1 MATGMK
7 LIIWRVIRTKGR
19 SRRIDNCSPG
29 IAGGSCSGNS
39 GSIVLEA
46 AIVMPLILLALLA
59 FSMLISLCAAQMAL
73 QSAASQSLLQLT
85 AHIRPVELAL
95 VEMGGK
101 DGETEEPADSRKLP
115 EWSEAAA
122 DAAEWLPEPFG
133 EVLSS
138 GLRGDW
144 GPARDIAATE
154 LGRSVMEPFI
164 RRQANS
170 YLLDPEAISLLRLT
184 LPDLQKKEK
193 PYAGIA
199 LTYDYPIA
207 VPLLGKKIQLQAYA
221 YERVW
226 TSDALAATYGATSDD
241 DPFFL
246 QIISI
251 DPSPVRPGRKATVVA
266 LTEPGMTVSLGVV
279 YKSGASKARNL
290 GDATADGDGYIS
302 WTWHVSGNTT
312 PGVWEVTAAAAD
324 GRGEKKM
331 HFLVEKKQTDGAE
344 VE

>member
-1 MATGMK
+1 MATVMK
-7 LIIWRVIRTKGR
+7 LFIWRVIPIKRCA
-19 SRRIDNCSPG
+19 RRIVGRNSRF
-29 IAGGSCSGNS
+29 AGSS

-59 FSMLISLCAAQMAL
+59 FSLLISLCAAQMAL
-73 QSAASQSLLQLT
+73 QSAASQSLLQLS

-95 VEMGGK
+95 EEIGK
-101 DGETEEPADSRKLP
+101 NKGEAEEAVRPKKELP

-122 DAAEWLPEPFG
+122 GAAEWLPEPFG
-133 EVLSS
+133 EVFSS

-154 LGRSVMEPFI
+154 LGRSIMEPFI
-164 RRQANS
+164 RRQANP
-170 YLLDPEAISLLRLT
+170 YLLKPEAISLLRLT

-199 LTYDYPIA
+199 LTYEYPIA
-207 VPLLGKKIQLQAYA
+207 VPLLGKRIQLQAYA

-226 TSDALAATYGATSDD
+226 VSDALAAAYGASNNEE

-246 QIISI
+246 QIVSI
-251 DPSPVRPGRKATVVA
+251 NPSPVRPGRKATVVA
-266 LTEPGMTVSLGVV
+266 LTEPGKTISLGVM

-290 GDATADGDGYIS
+290 GDATADENGYIS

-312 PGVWEVTAAAAD
+312 PGVWEVTATAAD
-324 GRGEKKM
+324 GGGEKKM
-331 HFLVEKKQTDGAE
+331 HFLVEKKQADGTE
-344 VE
+344 EN